1 MEKNSD
7 INEEKNSDI
16 NEEKNSDINEEKNHD
31 INCEYIKDSVHELDN
46 IIKNIETQHVGFEWL
61 LNVESYYIRRSKIGL
76 FGICEIRDD
85 TLYDFARECT
95 NNIFL
100 YTGYKEWILLKNK
113 TKFIIECE
121 GVRREVWL
129 CKIIGFEDPL
139 LNNLRNG
146 MSSGTLEKYREGKIG
161 FDNIPLIDVIYG
173 RCKESMTLLDGIYR
187 DYVYRHK
194 FFSDE
199 SRKILAI
206 KSVAGSGKTTTLL
219 ELAKIHSKKRI
230 LYIAFNKS
238 LISEIKD
245 KISKKGIKNLKPCT
259 FDSLMRDTFI
269 AKTGIAPNIV
279 EIKPQ
284 TLGYLMDFFEG
295 KPYRVKNYYA
305 KNYLAF
311 CNQTRFTDMRE
322 YCLRILGN
330 EKMLLDKMWD
340 KTVKHE
346 LFTFD
351 SLRKINEINH
361 NCRGYID
368 ANYDM
373 IFIDESQD
381 FDNIMLKILLEDT
394 TIPKLFVGDPNQAI
408 YEWRGCINA
417 FDKLPVEQTLTLEFY
432 STFRVGEPACSSI
445 ATKFDKCWMI
455 SKSNN
460 ETKMEIDG
468 DIPEG
473 KKYVYLF
480 RNWKNLLRSA
490 QNISRIW
497 INNYEQQVQFIKKL
511 HEKLQFSKL
520 NEEEMNEFSD
530 DLPKF
535 LLKMNARD
543 LEKLLNS
550 ISENIVKREDCDVE
564 MFTIHTYKGL
574 ESDVVRIFNDI
585 DIKKEVNLHYVAL
598 TRGMKR
604 IIIDKI
610 NRVDG
615 LDNVIRDDDGS
626 GKRDG
631 TLFSYGV
638 NCIVLD

>member
-1 MEKNSD
+1 MND
-7 INEEKNSDI
+7 LNNLNDM
-16 NEEKNSDINEEKNHD
+16 NDLN
-31 INCEYIKDSVHELDN
+31 YIGV
-46 IIKNIETQHVGFEWL
+46 IIKKIDIGNGEIEWL
-61 LNVESYYIRRSKIGL
+61 LNLDSSYIRRSKIGR
-76 FGICEIRDD
+76 FGICEIPNHDVFN
-85 TLYDFARECT
+85 FAQDCE
-95 NNIFL
+95 NNIFF

-113 TKFIIECE
+113 TKFSISIE
-121 GVRREVWL
+121 GHLRNVWL

-139 LNNLRNG
+139 MNNLRK
-146 MSSGTLEKYREGKIG
+146 SIECDGTLEKYRVGNCDKSSE
-161 FDNIPLIDVIYG
+161 IPLVDVIYG
-173 RCKESMTLLDGIYR
+173 RCKESMNVLDGIYR

-194 FFSDE
+194 FFSEE
-199 SRKILAI
+199 SPKILAI

-238 LISEIKD
+238 LITEIKD
-245 KISKKGIKNLKPCT
+245 KILKQGIKNLKPCT

-269 AKTGIAPNIV
+269 AKTGIAPAIV

-284 TLGYLMDFFEG
+284 TLGYLMDFFDG

-311 CNQTRFTDMRE
+311 CNQSRFTDMRE
-322 YCLRILGN
+322 YCMRILGN
-330 EKMLLDKMWD
+330 EKPLLDKMWK
-340 KTVKHE
+340 KTLDNE

-361 NCRGYID
+361 NCKRYID

-394 TIPKLFVGDPNQAI
+394 TIPKLFVGDPKQAI

-417 FDKLPVEQTLTLEFY
+417 FDKLPPEKTLTLEFY
-432 STFRVGEPACSSI
+432 STFRVGEPACSEVAS
-445 ATKFDKCWMI
+445 KFDKCWMI
-455 SKSNN
+455 SKSKNQ
-460 ETKMEIDG
+460 TFMEVDG
-468 DIPEG
+468 EIPVG
-473 KKYVYLF
+473 QKYVYLF

-490 QNISRIW
+490 QNIPRIW

-511 HEKLQFSKL
+511 HEKLQYSKL

-535 LLKMNARD
+535 LLKMNAKD
-543 LEKLLNS
+543 LEKLLNG
-550 ISENIVKREDCDVE
+550 ISENIVKREDCEVE
-564 MFTIHTYKGL
+564 LFTIHTYKGL
-574 ESDVVRIFNDI
+574 ESDVIRIFNDI

-631 TLFSYGV
+631 TLLSYGV
-638 NCIVLD
+638 NCIILD

>member
-1 MEKNSD
+1 MNDEKD
-7 INEEKNSDI
+7 TK
-16 NEEKNSDINEEKNHD
+16 
-31 INCEYIKDSVHELDN
+31 KDSEFEINYQSDGSYVMN
-46 IIKNIETQHVGFEWL
+46 IIKNREIQKVGFEWL
-61 LNVESYYIRRSKIGL
+61 LNAEGYYIRRSKIGL

-85 TLYDFARECT
+85 ALYDFAKECT
-95 NNIFL
+95 DNIFL

-121 GVRREVWL
+121 GMRREVWL
-129 CKIIGFEDPL
+129 CKIIGFEDKL
-139 LNNLRNG
+139 LDNLRND
-146 MSSGTLEKYREGKIG
+146 MSYGTLEKYRERKREKDMGGEKDIG
-161 FDNIPLIDVIYG
+161 GENNKALANIPLIDVIYG

-238 LISEIKD
+238 LIGEIKD
-245 KISKKGIKNLKPCT
+245 KISKQGIKNLKPCT

-269 AKTGIAPNIV
+269 AKTGIAPNII

-305 KNYLAF
+305 KNYMAF
-311 CNQTRFTDMRE
+311 CNQVRFTDMRE
-322 YCLRILGN
+322 YCSRILGN
-330 EKMLLDKMWD
+330 EKVLLEKMWE

-417 FDKLPVEQTLTLEFY
+417 FDKLPVDQTLTLEFY
-432 STFRVGEPACSSI
+432 STFRVGEPACSDI
-445 ATKFDKCWMI
+445 AAKFDKCWMI
-455 SKSNN
+455 SKSKN
-460 ETKMEIDG
+460 ETIMEIDG
-468 DIPEG
+468 EIQEG
-473 KKYVYLF
+473 QKYVYLF

-490 QNISRIW
+490 QNIERIW

-543 LEKLLNS
+543 LEKLLNG
-550 ISENIVKREDCDVE
+550 ISKNIVKREDCEVE
-564 MFTIHTYKGL
+564 LFTIHTYKGL

-585 DIKKEVNLHYVAL
+585 DIKKEINLHYVAL

-615 LDNVIRDDDGS
+615 LENIIRDDDGS

>member
-1 MEKNSD
+1 MSYTN
-7 INEEKNSDI
+7 
-16 NEEKNSDINEEKNHD
+16 
-31 INCEYIKDSVHELDN
+31 DSNN
-46 IIKNIETQHVGFEWL
+46 IIKKIKTSNDVISEMGKIEKIDFEFL
-61 LNVESYYIRRSKIGL
+61 LNVEGSYIRRSKIGL
-76 FGICEIRDD
+76 FGICEILDD
-85 TLYDFARECT
+85 KIFELARECEK
-95 NNIFL
+95 NIFL
-100 YTGYKEWILLKNK
+100 FTGYKEWILLKNK
-113 TKFIIECE
+113 TKFIIESE
-121 GVRREVWL
+121 GIQRNVWL

-139 LNNLRNG
+139 MDSLRRVIEANEN
-146 MSSGTLEKYREGKIG
+146 MEKYKCCNSDCR
-161 FDNIPLIDVIYG
+161 DIPFIDAIYG
-173 RCKESMTLLDGIYR
+173 RCKNSMTFLDGVYR

-194 FFSDE
+194 FFSKD
-199 SRKILAI
+199 SSKILAI

-245 KISKKGIKNLKPCT
+245 KISKQNIKNLKPCT

-269 AKTGIAPNIV
+269 AKTGIIPEIV

-284 TLGYLMDFFEG
+284 TLGYLMDFFDG

-311 CNQTRFTDMRE
+311 CNQSRFTDMRE
-322 YCLRILGN
+322 YCTKILGN
-330 EKMLLDKMWD
+330 EKTLLDKMWK
-340 KTVKHE
+340 KTLDNE

-351 SLRKINEINH
+351 SLRKINEINR
-361 NCRGYID
+361 NCKGYID

-432 STFRVGEPACSSI
+432 STFRVGEPACSDI
-445 ATKFDKCWMI
+445 AAKFDKCWMI
-455 SKSNN
+455 SKSKNK
-460 ETKMEIDG
+460 TFMEIDG
-468 DIPEG
+468 EIPIG
-473 KKYVYLF
+473 QKYVYLF

-490 QNISRIW
+490 QNIQKIW

-520 NEEEMNEFSD
+520 SEEEMNEFSD

-535 LLKMNARD
+535 LLKMNAKD
-543 LEKLLNS
+543 LEKLLNG
-550 ISENIVKREDCDVE
+550 ISKNIVSREECEVE
-564 MFTIHTYKGL
+564 LFTIHTYKGL

-604 IIIDKI
+604 IIIDKL

-615 LDNVIRDDDGS
+615 LDNVIRDDDGF
-626 GKRDG
+626 GKKDG

-638 NCIVLD
+638 NCILLD

>member
-1 MEKNSD
+1 MIALIDMND
-7 INEEKNSDI
+7 LTNIG
-16 NEEKNSDINEEKNHD
+16 
-31 INCEYIKDSVHELDN
+31 V
-46 IIKNIETQHVGFEWL
+46 IIKKIEIENGAIEWL
-61 LNVESYYIRRSKIGL
+61 LNLEGSYIRRSKIGR
-76 FGICEIRDD
+76 FGICEIPN
-85 TLYDFARECT
+85 YDVFNFARDSE
-95 NNIFL
+95 NNIFI

-113 TKFIIECE
+113 TKFSILIE
-121 GVRREVWL
+121 GHRRNVWL
-129 CKIIGFEDPL
+129 CKIVEFEDPL
-139 LNNLRNG
+139 MDNLRK
-146 MSSGTLEKYREGKIG
+146 SIKCDGTLEKYRVGNSDKSSE
-161 FDNIPLIDVIYG
+161 IPLVDVIYG
-173 RCKESMTLLDGIYR
+173 RCKESMTVLDGIYR

-194 FFSDE
+194 FFIEE
-199 SRKILAI
+199 SPKILAI

-245 KISKKGIKNLKPCT
+245 KIAKQGIKNLKPCT

-269 AKTGIAPNIV
+269 AKTGIAPPIV

-284 TLGYLMDFFEG
+284 TLGYLMEFFDG

-311 CNQTRFTDMRE
+311 CNQSRYTDMRE
-322 YCLRILGN
+322 YCIRIFGN
-330 EKMLLDKMWD
+330 EKPLLEKMWK
-340 KTVKHE
+340 KTLDNE

-361 NCRGYID
+361 NCKGYID

-417 FDKLPVEQTLTLEFY
+417 FDKLPPEKTLVLEFY
-432 STFRVGEPACSSI
+432 STFRVGEPACSEI
-445 ATKFDKCWMI
+445 AAKFDKCWMI
-455 SKSNN
+455 SKSKN
-460 ETKMEIDG
+460 ETVMEVDG
-468 DIPEG
+468 EIPVGE
-473 KKYVYLF
+473 KYVYLF

-490 QNISRIW
+490 QNIERIW

-535 LLKMNARD
+535 LLKMNVKD
-543 LEKLLNS
+543 LEKLLNG
-550 ISENIVKREDCDVE
+550 ISANIVSREECEVE
-564 MFTIHTYKGL
+564 LFTIHTYKGL

-604 IIIDKI
+604 IIIDKL

-631 TLFSYGV
+631 TLLSYGV
-638 NCIVLD
+638 NCIILD